1 MFSSRNAGSANARS
15 DHEQTFAGGLK
26 ATFERLFRLNIG
38 HSSAARYV
46 AFQRMAKPRCHLLV
60 ILTGESQP
68 RVEAPPTAADAF
80 DGVPPE
86 QRSFSKKRADL
97 AEHRAMSSILVPEW
111 TKRARCKINR
121 KVLFAPAIATSDV
134 RFRSSGIWRCFRMN
148 SMPTVRMDCWADYV
162 CPFCYLQM
170 GVLDRFIK
178 ESRVPF
184 VLEWHAFELRPDP
197 IALIEPD
204 GEYIT
209 SIWLNAVYPLAAER
223 NVKMKLPPFAPRSR
237 LAFETAFFSR
247 TVERFDNVH
256 RALFKAYF
264 EDGRDIG
271 NVDVL
276 LDIASECGVDRKAL
290 AASLAGR
297 RLKTAIEDDEAVAGR
312 LGVTGLPFVMLS
324 SSSDGARTRPP
335 VVVRGVAPVEHM
347 TAALD
352 RLLAD
357 APSADLQS
365 LLKKQA
371 TS

>member
-1 MFSSRNAGSANARS
+1 M
-15 DHEQTFAGGLK
+15 
-26 ATFERLFRLNIG
+26 I
-38 HSSAARYV
+38 
-46 AFQRMAKPRCHLLV
+46 
-60 ILTGESQP
+60 
-68 RVEAPPTAADAF
+68 PT
-80 DGVPPE
+80 
-86 QRSFSKKRADL
+86 
-97 AEHRAMSSILVPEW
+97 
-111 TKRARCKINR
+111 
-121 KVLFAPAIATSDV
+121 
-134 RFRSSGIWRCFRMN
+134 
-148 SMPTVRMDCWADYV
+148 PTVHLDCWTDYV

-170 GVLDRFIK
+170 GILDRFIE

-209 SIWLNAVYPLAAER
+209 GIWLNAVYPLAAER
-223 NVKMKLPPFAPRSR
+223 NVKMKLPPVAPRSR

-247 TVERFDNVH
+247 AAGRFDAVH

-271 NVDVL
+271 SVEVL
-276 LDIASECGVDRKAL
+276 LDIAGECGVDRTAL
-290 AASLAGR
+290 AASLAAQR
-297 RLKTAIEDDEAVAGR
+297 FRTEIEDDEALAGR

-324 SSSDGARTRPP
+324 STGDAARARPP

-357 APSADLQS
+357 APAADVQTAS
-365 LLKKQA
+365 KKQA
-371 TS
+371 RP